1 MTDRSVTDQKRNCI
15 LDAARRVF
23 SKKGYAEAAV
33 DDVADEAGVAK
44 GTVYL
49 YFKSKEDLYMAVL
62 AGDLRQMSAEAR
74 REMERVEGFRE
85 KIRAFLRVRLEFSKT
100 HEEFYRIYLAE
111 YGSMFVKAPISGE
124 LMQLFRANIRHVARV
139 VEEASKRG
147 EIRPV
152 PAGPVAASLFD
163 ISRGLLERRLL
174 NWREFR
180 VQDEVEFSINL
191 LYAGLARPRQR
202 AEVRRSRTAL
212 QRAALLLALVLV
224 PGLVRAQYAA
234 SGSSAHATQL
244 PLSGRTGQAPGAYQG
259 SAPSAAAPGAPL
271 QLTLSEAIR
280 RGLQYNLAST
290 GFEQSIRQASGRRAS
305 ELANLMPNV
314 TTGVMVNEQ
323 QINLAV
329 YGFTFSVPGFSVPSI
344 VGPFH
349 FFDVRGRVTES
360 ASFTDLR
367 NYRASEQSAK
377 ATELSAQDAR
387 DVVVL
392 AVTSGY
398 LGVISSAASVESI
411 RAQVAAAQA
420 TYQQAVDRHD
430 NGLSARIDV
439 TRSQVELQTQQQRLT
454 AQQADFDKRKIQFGR
469 AIGLP
474 PGQEFTLT
482 DAMPYAPLEGLTQD
496 QALARAAATRA
507 DLKAAQAQVEA
518 AELARKAAVAER
530 YPSAE
535 FSGDYGVIGPSP
547 QNSHGTFTISGTL
560 RVPVWDSGRARADTQ
575 QADAALQQRR
585 LEYQDLRAQV
595 DAEIRQAFL
604 DLNAAASQVS
614 VAQSSRNLAQE
625 TLSQARDRFGAGV
638 ADTIEV
644 VQAQESVA
652 VAEQEYI
659 GSLLAHNLAK
669 ANLARSMGQ
678 ADQGVQQLLG
688 RP

>member
-1 MTDRSVTDQKRNCI
+1 MTDRSVSDQKRNCI

-23 SKKGYAEAAV
+23 SKKGYAETAV
-33 DDVADEAGVAK
+33 DDVADEARVAK

-74 REMERVEGFRE
+74 REMERVDGFRE

-124 LMQLFRANIRHVARV
+124 LMQLFRANMRHVAQV
-139 VEEASKRG
+139 VEQAAKRG

-163 ISRGLLERRLL
+163 LSRGLLERRLL

-180 VQDEVEFSINL
+180 VQDEVEFSVNL

-202 AEVRRSRTAL
+202 AAVRRPRVAL
-212 QRAALLLALVLV
+212 RGAMLLLALVLM
-224 PGLVRAQYAA
+224 PGFVRAQNAV
-234 SGSSAHATQL
+234 SGGGARAIQL

-259 SAPSAAAPGAPL
+259 SAPTAATPGPPL
-271 QLTLSEAIR
+271 QLTLAEAIR

-290 GFEQSIRQASGRRAS
+290 GFQQSIRQARGLRAS

-314 TTGVMVNEQ
+314 TTGVMLSEE

-329 YGFTFSVPGFSVPSI
+329 YGFHFSLPGASI
-344 VGPFH
+344 PTVVGPFH
-349 FFDVRGRVTES
+349 VFDVRGRLTQT
-360 ASFTDLR
+360 ANFTDLR
-367 NYRASEQSAK
+367 NYRASEQATK

-474 PGQEFTLT
+474 SGQEFTLT
-482 DAMPYAPLEGLTQD
+482 DNIPYAPLEGLTQE
-496 QALARAAATRA
+496 QALTRAAATRA

-518 AELARKAAVAER
+518 AELSRKAALAER

-560 RVPVWDSGRARADTQ
+560 RVPVWEGGRVQAHVE

-585 LEYQDLRAQV
+585 LEYQDMRAQV
-595 DAEIRQAFL
+595 DADIREAFL
-604 DLNAAASQVS
+604 DLNAAATQVA

-644 VQAQESVA
+644 VQAQEA
-652 VAEQEYI
+652 VAIAEQQYI

>member
-1 MTDRSVTDQKRNCI
+1 
-15 LDAARRVF
+15 
-23 SKKGYAEAAV
+23 
-33 DDVADEAGVAK
+33 
-44 GTVYL
+44 
-49 YFKSKEDLYMAVL
+49 
-62 AGDLRQMSAEAR
+62 
-74 REMERVEGFRE
+74 
-85 KIRAFLRVRLEFSKT
+85 
-100 HEEFYRIYLAE
+100 
-111 YGSMFVKAPISGE
+111 
-124 LMQLFRANIRHVARV
+124 
-139 VEEASKRG
+139 
-147 EIRPV
+147 
-152 PAGPVAASLFD
+152 
-163 ISRGLLERRLL
+163 
-174 NWREFR
+174 
-180 VQDEVEFSINL
+180 
-191 LYAGLARPRQR
+191 
-202 AEVRRSRTAL
+202 
-212 QRAALLLALVLV
+212 
-224 PGLVRAQYAA
+224 
-234 SGSSAHATQL
+234 
-244 PLSGRTGQAPGAYQG
+244 
-259 SAPSAAAPGAPL
+259 
-271 QLTLSEAIR
+271 
-280 RGLQYNLAST
+280 LQYNLAST
-290 GFEQSIRQASGRRAS
+290 GFEQSIRQARGLRAS
-305 ELANLMPNV
+305 ELANLMPHV
-314 TTGVMVNEQ
+314 TTGAMVNEQ

-329 YGFTFSVPGFSVPSI
+329 YGFKFSLPGFSIPSV

-349 FFDVRGRVTES
+349 YFDVRGRVTET

-367 NYRASEQSAK
+367 NYRASEQTEK

-411 RAQVAAAQA
+411 RAQVAAAQV
-420 TYQQAVDRHD
+420 TYRQAVDRHD

-469 AIGLP
+469 VIGLP

-482 DAMPYAPLEGLTQD
+482 DAVPYAPLEGLSQE

-535 FSGDYGVIGPSP
+535 FSGDYGVIGTSP

-560 RVPVWDSGRARADTQ
+560 RIPVWEGGRVRADIE

-614 VAQSSRNLAQE
+614 VAESSRNLAQE

-644 VQAQESVA
+644 VQAQEAVA

>member
-1 MTDRSVTDQKRNCI
+1 MTDRSVSDQKRNCI

-23 SKKGYAEAAV
+23 SKKGYAETAV
-33 DDVADEAGVAK
+33 EDVADEARVAK

-74 REMERVEGFRE
+74 REMERVDGFRE

-124 LMQLFRANIRHVARV
+124 LMQLFRANIRHVAQV
-139 VEEASKRG
+139 VEQAAKRG

-163 ISRGLLERRLL
+163 LSRGLLERRLL

-180 VQDEVEFSINL
+180 VQDEVEFSVNL

-202 AEVRRSRTAL
+202 AVVRPRSAL
-212 QRAALLLALVLV
+212 RRAALLLALVLV
-224 PGLVRAQYAA
+224 PGFVRAQNAA
-234 SGSSAHATQL
+234 SGAGARVRQL

-259 SAPSAAAPGAPL
+259 SAPTAATPGSPL
-271 QLTLSEAIR
+271 RLTLAEAIR

-290 GFEQSIRQASGRRAS
+290 GFQQSIRQARGLRAG

-314 TTGVMVNEQ
+314 MAGAMLSEE

-329 YGFTFSVPGFSVPSI
+329 YGFHFSLPGVSI
-344 VGPFH
+344 PTVVGPFH
-349 FFDVRGRVTES
+349 VFDVRGRVTET
-360 ASFTDLR
+360 ANFTNLR
-367 NYRASEQSAK
+367 NYRASEQATK

-398 LGVISSAASVESI
+398 LGVISSAASLESI
-411 RAQVAAAQA
+411 REQVAAAQT

-439 TRSQVELQTQQQRLT
+439 TRSQVELQTQQQRLA

-474 PGQEFTLT
+474 PGQEFSLT
-482 DAMPYAPLEGLTQD
+482 DSIPYAPLEGLTQE

-518 AELARKAAVAER
+518 AELSRKAAVAER

-547 QNSHGTFTISGTL
+547 QNSHGTFAISGTL
-560 RVPVWDSGRARADTQ
+560 RVPVWEGGRVRADIE

-595 DAEIRQAFL
+595 DAEIREAFL
-604 DLNAAASQVS
+604 DLNAAASQVAL
-614 VAQSSRNLAQE
+614 AQSSRNLAQE

-644 VQAQESVA
+644 VQAQEA
-652 VAEQEYI
+652 VSIAEQEYI